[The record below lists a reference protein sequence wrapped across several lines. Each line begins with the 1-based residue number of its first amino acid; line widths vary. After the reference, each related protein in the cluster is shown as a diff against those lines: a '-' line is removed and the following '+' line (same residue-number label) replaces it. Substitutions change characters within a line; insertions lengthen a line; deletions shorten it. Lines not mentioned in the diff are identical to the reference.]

1 LDYGLIL
8 PRGNKPV
15 KEAADVARKNTE
27 EIIPEPVEIPQEDEV
42 YRIWVR
48 LHRVVELIVRSR
60 EKELARYGVPI
71 RQVATLFAIHA
82 FEDKAT
88 LTQLADFLGRRPHT
102 ISSILTR
109 MEKDG
114 LIRKRADEARHNVVR
129 VSLTEKGLQAYANT
143 TRRESINRIMTAL
156 AGNEQAQ
163 LGHFLE
169 RMEKEAQAE
178 LSRRIREVP
187 VKRVE

>member
-1 LDYGLIL
+1 LAKKSVD
-8 PRGNKPV
+8 
-15 KEAADVARKNTE
+15 
-27 EIIPEPVEIPQEDEV
+27 EIIPEPVKVPVEDEV

-48 LHRVVELIVRSR
+48 MHRVVELIVRAR

-71 RQVATLFAIHA
+71 RQVATLFAINA
-82 FEDKAT
+82 FQDKAT
-88 LTQLADFLGRRPHT
+88 LTQLAEFLGRRPHT

-129 VSLTEKGLQAYANT
+129 VALTDKGRRAYLHT
-143 TRRESINRIMTAL
+143 TRRESITRILSAL

-163 LGHFLE
+163 LGGVLE
-169 RMEKEAQAE
+169 RLEKEAQAE
-178 LSRRIREVP
+178 FNRRMREVA
-187 VKRVE
+187 VRRVE